1 MITPPRW
8 FSGIFER
15 WITAPIARY
24 ELRIPNDLNNLR
36 KYIEK
41 GDVILV
47 EGDQRIS
54 QIIKYLTQSCWSH
67 AGLYIGD
74 ELLHHPG
81 PFRDLAIQKYGEDGA
96 RHLFIEATIE
106 DGVTVAPLNK
116 YIHLNI
122 RVCRPFRIEAEDLQI
137 VLDTAIDHLGFRY
150 DTRNL
155 VDLARYLLPVKLI
168 PSRLGRKALAFGSGS
183 PTETIC
189 SAMLARAFHKARFPV
204 VPHTASVK
212 ADESILGRFFEEGDR
227 ALRQVFSMQDPTLVV
242 PRDYDLSPYFQVVKF
257 NMIEGKLFRYKHL
270 VWQDQVEQAQREASV
285 RAPAKPG
292 DLPQSD

>member
-1 MITPPRW
+1 MIAAPRW
-8 FSGIFER
+8 VTGLFNR
-15 WITAPIARY
+15 WMTAPVARY
-24 ELRIPNDLNNLR
+24 DLRIPNDLHNLR
-36 KYIEK
+36 KYIQK
-41 GDVILV
+41 GDVMLV
-47 EGDQRIS
+47 EGDQRVS

-74 ELLHHPG
+74 ELIHHPG
-81 PFRDLAIQKYGEDGA
+81 PFRELAIQKYGEEGA
-96 RHLFIEATIE
+96 RHLFIEATME

-122 RVCRPFRIEAEDLQI
+122 RVCRPFNIEPEDLQI

-150 DTRNL
+150 DTRNIM
-155 VDLARYLLPVKLI
+155 DLARYFLPVKLV

-189 SAMLARAFHKARFPV
+189 SAMLARAFQKARFPV
-204 VPHTASVK
+204 VPYTADVK
-212 ADESILGRFFEEGDR
+212 GDDSMLGRFFEEGDR
-227 ALRQVFSMQDPTLVV
+227 ALRQVFSMPDPTLVV

-257 NMIEGKLFRYKHL
+257 NMIEAKLFRYKDL
-270 VWQDQVEQAQREASV
+270 VWEDQVDQARRDAAE
-285 RAPAKPG
+285 RAKPG

>member
-1 MITPPRW
+1 MIAPPKW
-8 FSGIFER
+8 LSGIFNR
-15 WITAPIARY
+15 WLTAPTARY
-24 ELRIPNDLNNLR
+24 ELRIPNNLANLR
-36 KYIEK
+36 KYIQK

-54 QIIKYLTQSCWSH
+54 QVIKYLTQSCWSH

-74 ELLHHPG
+74 EILSHPG
-81 PFRDLAIQKYGEDGA
+81 PFRDLALQRYGDAGA

-106 DGVTVAPLNK
+106 DGVCLAPLDK

-122 RVCRPFRIEAEDLQI
+122 RVCRPFHIEPEDLQL

-150 DTRNL
+150 DMQNL
-155 VDLARYLLPVKLI
+155 FDLARYLMPVRLI
-168 PSRLGRKALAFGSGS
+168 PTHLGRKALAFGSGS

-189 SAMLARAFHKARFPV
+189 SAMIARAFQKARFPIV
-204 VPHTASVK
+204 AQTTDTQ
-212 ADESILGRFFEEGDR
+212 ADDSILGRFFEEGDR
-227 ALRQVFSMQDPTLVV
+227 AIRQVFSMPDPTLVV

-257 NMIEGKLFRYKHL
+257 NMIEGKLFRYKNL
-270 VWQDQVEQAQREASV
+270 VWTDQVEQAKREAAA
-285 RAPAKPG
+285 RKGG